1 MDKSLITIVMPVYN
15 RADVVSRTLDS
26 IAAQTL
32 RPLSLVVVDNN
43 STDGSLEVVSR
54 WADTHRSADFQ
65 ISVVTESK
73 PGAAAAR
80 NRGLSE
86 VATPYVMFFDSD
98 DIMLPGHAADVAKTF
113 TEHPEALIVGRDIWF
128 KTLDG
133 KTRRLLF
140 GTDFYTHIFHG
151 GLSTQ
156 RFAAS
161 TELCLNCGGWNEK
174 LSGWDDLD
182 FGLRLLINADGAIR
196 RIPGEPGVI
205 AMQTEESL
213 TGLAYSPR
221 QGEWERSLDCLS
233 ANLNGNK
240 LLTRYV
246 ELRRVVLAAH
256 YRREGNQQA
265 SEALMADVLQREK
278 HCVRRAFYRFAYAYT
293 SRGGRG
299 IAHPAPLILR

>member
-43 STDGSLEVVSR
+43 STDSSLEVVSR
-54 WADTHRSADFQ
+54 WAGTHRSADFQ

-98 DIMLPGHAADVAKTF
+98 DIMLPGHAADVAKAF
-113 TEHPEALIVGRDIWF
+113 AEHPDALIVGRDIWF
-128 KTLDG
+128 QTLSG
-133 KTRRLLF
+133 RRRRLIF
-140 GTDFYTHIFHG
+140 GTDLHTHIFHG
-151 GLSTQ
+151 GLSTE
-156 RFAAS
+156 RFAAR
-161 TELCLNCGGWNEK
+161 TELCRRCGGWNES
-174 LSGWDDLD
+174 LGGWDDLD
-182 FGLRLLINADGAIR
+182 FGLRLLIEAKGRIR
-196 RIPGEPGVI
+196 RVPGEPGVI

-221 QGEWERSLDCLS
+221 QGEWERSLDCLT
-233 ANLNGNK
+233 ATVGDDEMLK
-240 LLTRYV
+240 RYV

-256 YRREGNQQA
+256 YSREENHEAA
-265 SEALMADVLQREK
+265 SGLIHTVLDRETSAL
-278 HCVRRAFYRFAYAYT
+278 RRAFYRLAYT
-293 SRGGRG
+293 YTAHGGRG
-299 IAHPAPLILR
+299 IAHAAPLLLR